1 MLWADLPPPPRAGH
15 CHQQPQRVPN
25 HMCRGLRGRL
35 PAPLAPGL
43 LRYAPGDRC
52 RFHTSSLQAGRVLS
66 LRPTVLHPGAGGPGG
81 TACPSPQ
88 RGGGSLCQGLG
99 SGGTAWV
106 QSAVRVA
113 PALGPPPVR
122 PGQSPVTL
130 PAELEGPVSS
140 VRLSPDGLRV
150 LSTTSSGLLG
160 FLDVASR
167 EYRVLARSHTA
178 PVLALAAE
186 CSRGQ
191 LATVSQDCTVRIW
204 DQATLQQVGC
214 GQEGAGGGGGAG
226 ERGTRGPWWPGP
238 GCCVPVFGA

>member
-1 MLWADLPPPPRAGH
+1 M
-15 CHQQPQRVPN
+15 
-25 HMCRGLRGRL
+25 
-35 PAPLAPGL
+35 
-43 LRYAPGDRC
+43 
-52 RFHTSSLQAGRVLS
+52 
-66 LRPTVLHPGAGGPGG
+66 
-81 TACPSPQ
+81 
-88 RGGGSLCQGLG
+88 
-99 SGGTAWV
+99 
-106 QSAVRVA
+106 
-113 PALGPPPVR
+113 
-122 PGQSPVTL
+122 
-130 PAELEGPVSS
+130 
-140 VRLSPDGLRV
+140 RLSPDGLRV

-214 GQEGAGGGGGAG
+214 GQEGAGGGGAG
-226 ERGTRGPWWPGP
+226 EWGTRGPWWPGP